1 MILLI
6 KFKVKN
12 FFYPDIGEESLIL
25 ATTYPG
31 VGVNIGC
38 TGGNSGLLLSG
49 GRVETRLWWGPG
61 VGGN

>member
-31 VGVNIGC
+31 VGVNIEC
-38 TGGNSGLLLSG
+38 FGNSGLLRG
-49 GRVETRLWWGPG
+49 GRVETRLWGPG
-61 VGGN
+61 VGGNG